1 MKERNYTMGQ
11 QKKPTQIEKNHTMVN
26 RKKREGEKPY
36 NGQQKKTR
44 RRKTIQWSTEKN
56 TKERNHKMV
65 NRKKHEGEKP
75 YNGQQKKNS
84 KEINHTMVN
93 RKKTRRRETIQW

>member
-44 RRKTIQWSTEKN
+44 RRETIQWSTEKPYNGQQKKNTRRRETIQWSTEKN

-75 YNGQQKKNS
+75 
-84 KEINHTMVN
+84 
-93 RKKTRRRETIQW
+93 